1 MATNKN
7 QSIPSELSLNTRSI
21 RLYSDDDRELIQ
33 LHDTARKLNRK
44 IDIVD
49 LIRDCVQAGL
59 PLIQER
65 WEPMIKKEKE
75 VK

>member
-7 QSIPSELSLNTRSI
+7 QSIPSALSANTRSI
-21 RLYSDDDRELIQ
+21 RLYSEDDEELKT
-33 LHDTARKLNRK
+33 LHAAAKAMNRK

-59 PLIQER
+59 PEVAAKWGPLLR
-65 WEPMIKKEKE
+65 DKK
-75 VK
+75 